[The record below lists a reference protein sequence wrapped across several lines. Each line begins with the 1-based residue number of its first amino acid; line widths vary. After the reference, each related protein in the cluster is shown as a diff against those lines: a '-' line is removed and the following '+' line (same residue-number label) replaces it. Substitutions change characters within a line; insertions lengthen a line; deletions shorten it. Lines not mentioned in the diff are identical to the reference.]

1 MPVSSQAIMRTVP
14 DTGMVDFIIVAA
26 IWRAQNM
33 VQEFE
38 RLPKWGEI
46 SAVPPIVL
54 RPLTRNQHVHLGV
67 SGDAGV
73 RAARLHAPLPVVL

>member
-26 IWRAQNM
+26 IWRAQNI

-46 SAVPPIVL
+46 SAVPPIEIQGGGITKEGRFCGKRGGL
-54 RPLTRNQHVHLGV
+54 ESFRDQG
-67 SGDAGV
+67 
-73 RAARLHAPLPVVL
+73 

>member
-1 MPVSSQAIMRTVP
+1 MRTVP

-26 IWRAQNM
+26 IWRAQNI

-46 SAVPPIVL
+46 SAVPPIYDPRQGGHGL
-54 RPLTRNQHVHLGV
+54 ISRPH
-67 SGDAGV
+67 
-73 RAARLHAPLPVVL
+73 RLVQDVDHGEFHP

>member
-1 MPVSSQAIMRTVP
+1 MCHQLVACSKRSIYLGNLMPVSSQAIMRTVP

-26 IWRAQNM
+26 IWRAQNI

-46 SAVPPIVL
+46 SAVPPICRVVYM
-54 RPLTRNQHVHLGV
+54 VHG
-67 SGDAGV
+67 
-73 RAARLHAPLPVVL
+73 

>member
-46 SAVPPIVL
+46 SAVPPILMSDDIPQDEL
-54 RPLTRNQHVHLGV
+54 RPSML
-67 SGDAGV
+67 
-73 RAARLHAPLPVVL
+73 

>member
-26 IWRAQNM
+26 IWRAQNI

-46 SAVPPIVL
+46 SAVPPICRVVYM
-54 RPLTRNQHVHLGV
+54 VHG
-67 SGDAGV
+67 
-73 RAARLHAPLPVVL
+73 